1 MKTFSTVARNYPVSG
16 GIYPSKKQ
24 PSAAKQTD
32 GFAPTYINT
41 DGKLIEGDSVEVEE
55 NKIIGYTTRNSGGVP
70 DSVEVAELNFIFNDL
85 YAQAAHIDQLLTAK
99 GK

>member
-24 PSAAKQTD
+24 PSEAKQTD

-41 DGKLIEGDSVEVEE
+41 DGKLIEG
-55 NKIIGYTTRNSGGVP
+55 